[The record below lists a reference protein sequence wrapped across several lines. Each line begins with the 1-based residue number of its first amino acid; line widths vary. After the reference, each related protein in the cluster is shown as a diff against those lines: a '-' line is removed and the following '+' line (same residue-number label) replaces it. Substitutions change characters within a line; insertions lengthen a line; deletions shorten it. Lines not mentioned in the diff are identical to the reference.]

1 MIRTSQLAIGICLLL
16 GGSYSLR
23 ASTSMSSL
31 LTARPI
37 VEALHN
43 AGVEGDAGE
52 IEFVGSVPV
61 SDTDAVLRVTGFR
74 TLNAGTVWVRLV
86 CRRAQDCLP
95 FFILFHPAEKGI
107 VPSFSVLPDSKTQRA
122 SIQKTRSPSL
132 VRAGS
137 RATLLLKSGPASIRT
152 SVICLDSGER
162 GASIRV
168 RNLATKRVLAA
179 QVVDRGLVE
188 ARY

>member
-1 MIRTSQLAIGICLLL
+1 MIRTSHVAIGICLLL
-16 GGSYSLR
+16 GGSYSLH
-23 ASTSMSSL
+23 ASTSMSTL

-43 AGVEGDAGE
+43 AGVKANAGE
-52 IEFVGSVPV
+52 IEFVGSVPA

-74 TLNAGTVWVRLV
+74 TLSTGTIWVRLV
-86 CRRAQDCLP
+86 CRRPQDCLP
-95 FFILFHPAEKGI
+95 FFILLHPAEKGI
-107 VPSFSVLPDSKTQRA
+107 VPSLSVLPDSKTQSA
-122 SIQKTRSPSL
+122 SIQKARTPCL

-152 SVICLDSGER
+152 SVICLESGER

>member
-23 ASTSMSSL
+23 ASTSMSSM

-43 AGVEGDAGE
+43 AGVEAKAGE
-52 IEFVGSVPV
+52 IEFVGSVPA
-61 SDTDAVLRVTGFR
+61 SDTDAVLRVTGWR
-74 TLNAGTVWVRLV
+74 KLNTGTVWVRLV

-95 FFILFHPAEKGI
+95 FFILLHPAEKGI
-107 VPSFSVLPDSKTQRA
+107 VPSFSILPDSKTQSG
-122 SIQKTRSPSL
+122 SIRKTLSPSL
-132 VRAGS
+132 IRAGS

-152 SVICLDSGER
+152 SVICLESGER

-168 RNLATKRVLAA
+168 RNVATKRILAA
-179 QVVDRGLVE
+179 QIVGRGLVE